1 MIWQHPLCDK
11 ESDPRVSAEAL
22 QLFVMGIT
30 ALTHKKQIPRY
41 ARDDNRIVGIRVK
54 NHRPN
59 GNPLNAFTVRSTKL
73 EFTSATPV

>member
-1 MIWQHPLCDK
+1 M
-11 ESDPRVSAEAL
+11 V
-22 QLFVMGIT
+22 T
-30 ALTHKKQIPRY
+30 AFAPKKQIPCY

-59 GNPLNAFTVRSTKL
+59 GKPLNAFTVRNTKL